1 MDSYDVVVIG
11 SGPAGQKAAIKC
23 AKLGKRVALV
33 DRREV
38 VGGRCLHLGTIPS
51 KTIRSAIIQLSGYY
65 ERKFYGSDY
74 RVKQDITAQDLVFR
88 CNAIIRREID
98 VISDML
104 VRNGVNVMHG
114 EGSFLDPHTVRV
126 AGHAGEADLKAE
138 YIIVCTGSV
147 AHVTRDLPFDKLHV
161 LDTDDI
167 LLMSYLPKRMV
178 ILGGG
183 VIGLEYA
190 SMFSLLDIE
199 VAVVSTYT
207 QLLPFVD
214 RQLVEALENH
224 MHRQQVRFYLGEEVS
239 TVELRAPQQVHVQ
252 LKSGTEL
259 DAEMLLFAAQRWG
272 NTLELNLAAAGL
284 SAGPRGILEVNQNY
298 QTAQPHI
305 YAAGDVI
312 GFPALASTSIDQ
324 GRKAANHLLHVRD
337 TPYAPQFPYGIYTF
351 PDVSMVG
358 DSEQELQKRGQQY
371 EVGIGY
377 YRESARGQI
386 IGDEDGLVKLLFDP
400 DSRRLLGVHVIG
412 AEATELI
419 HLGQAVLINSGT
431 IDYFLDTVFNYP
443 TLAEV
448 YKLAALN
455 GFNKLPA
462 SRPMDHL

>member
-1 MDSYDVVVIG
+1 MDDYDVVVIG
-11 SGPAGQKAAIKC
+11 CGPAGQKAAIKC

-33 DRREV
+33 DRRQV

-88 CNAIIRREID
+88 CNAIIRREIE
-98 VISDML
+98 VINDML
-104 VRNGVNVMHG
+104 SRNGVNVISG

-126 AGHAGEADLKAE
+126 ASHAGTADLGAD

-147 AHVTRDLPFDKLHV
+147 AHVTRDLPFDKVHV

-183 VIGLEYA
+183 VVGLEYA

-207 QLLPFVD
+207 ALLPFVD

-358 DSEQELQKRGQQY
+358 DSEQELQKRGQKY

-400 DSRRLLGVHVIG
+400 DSHRLLGVHVIG